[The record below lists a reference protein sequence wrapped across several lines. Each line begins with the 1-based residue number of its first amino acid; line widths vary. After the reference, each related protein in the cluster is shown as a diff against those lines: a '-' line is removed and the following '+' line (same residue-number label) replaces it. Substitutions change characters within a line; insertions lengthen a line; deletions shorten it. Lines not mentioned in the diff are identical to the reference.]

1 MNFLERGIAVVAP
14 QWAAKRMR
22 AKVQVLGYEAAMPT
36 HLRKNKSERRS
47 GNQAVQM
54 GGKTLREQARY
65 LDENHDMVIGIFDKL
80 EERIVGAEGI
90 MVEPQ
95 PLNADG
101 QVHQEFANELRRRWA
116 SWSLKPEVTGMFSR
130 PELERLVLRTG
141 VRDGECFGQ
150 LVRGHVAGLKHPN
163 PNGTQFSIEALE
175 PDFVPMDSVLSEKV
189 RQGIKVNDWG
199 QPTAFKVLYG
209 HPSEQAG
216 FALKTKT
223 VPAENMLHLAFRRR
237 LHQLRGVTLIH
248 GIINRLND
256 IKDYEEAERVA
267 ARIAACLGF
276 YIKKNN
282 VEPDELDDYSSP
294 DKRTH
299 VDIAPG
305 MVYDDLQPGED
316 LGMVSSNRPNVHL
329 SEFRNGQVR
338 MVAAGSRSQYSSVAR
353 DYNGT
358 YSAQRQ
364 ELVES
369 WEGFA
374 VMQNWFVSSWSRPVY
389 RAWLEMEMLNGLVV
403 PTDLDMK
410 TLFDAVYLA
419 PVMPWINPV
428 HETTAWKERVKGG
441 AASTAQWIRA
451 GNKNPVET
459 WRQIADERKYFRDN
473 DLEFDTLTKGE
484 NSDQTQPKPDPNEDD
499 DESGRR
505 NSDDPDGTFEA

>member
-1 MNFLERGIAVVAP
+1 MNWMEKGIAALAP
-14 QWAAKRMR
+14 QWAARRMR
-22 AKVQVLGYEAAMPT
+22 AKLQIVNYEAALPT

-47 GNQAVQM
+47 GNQAVQKA
-54 GGKTLREQARY
+54 GRTLREQARY

-90 MVEPQ
+90 MIEPQ

-101 QVHQEFANELRRRWA
+101 KVNQAFADELRRRWA
-116 SWSLKPEVTGMFSR
+116 SWSLKPEVTGTYSR
-130 PELERLVLRTG
+130 PEMERLVLRTA

-150 LVRGHVAGLKHPN
+150 LVRGKVNGLKHPN
-163 PNGTQFSIEALE
+163 PNGTAFSIEALE
-175 PDFVPMDSVLSEKV
+175 PDFVPFELNDIAKKI
-189 RQGIKVNDWG
+189 RQGIRTNAWG
-199 QPTAFKVLYG
+199 QPQGYQVLYD
-209 HPSEQAG
+209 HPAEQAG
-216 FALKTKT
+216 IKFRTKE
-223 VPAENMLHLAFRRR
+223 VPADAMLHLAFRRR

-276 YIKKNN
+276 YIKKNA
-282 VEPDELDDYSSP
+282 VEDEDYESP
-294 DKRTH
+294 TRREH
-299 VDIAPG
+299 LDIAPG
-305 MVYDDLQPGED
+305 MVYDDLAPGED
-316 LGMVSSNRPNVHL
+316 LGMISSNRPNVHL
-329 SEFRNGQVR
+329 TDFRNGQVR

-374 VMQNWFVSSWSRPVY
+374 VLQNWFVAGWSRPVY
-389 RAWLEMEMLNGLVV
+389 REWLKMEMLNGLVI
-403 PTDLDMK
+403 PENLDMR

-428 HETTAWKERVKGG
+428 HETQAWKERVKGG

-451 GNKNPVET
+451 GSKNPSET
-459 WRQIADERKYFRDN
+459 WRQIQAEREYFRTHGLN
-473 DLEFDTLTKGE
+473 FDTLTQQGD
-484 NSDQTQPKPDPNEDD
+484 NSDNPQSKPDAYD
-499 DESGRR
+499 DERQKSDP
-505 NSDDPDGTFEA
+505 DDPDATFEA

>member
-1 MNFLERGIAVVAP
+1 MNFLERGIAVFAP

-22 AKVQVLGYEAAMPT
+22 AKVQIHGYEAAMPT

-47 GNQAVQM
+47 GNQAVQT

-95 PLNADG
+95 PLTTEG
-101 QVHQEFANELRRRWA
+101 KVHQDFANELRRRWA
-116 SWSLKPEVTGMFSR
+116 AWSLKPEVTGMFSR
-130 PELERLVLRTG
+130 PELERLVLRTA

-150 LVRGHVAGLKHPN
+150 LVRGTVQGLKHPN
-163 PNGTQFSIEALE
+163 PNGTAFSIEALE
-175 PDFVPMDSVLSEKV
+175 PDFVPMETVLAEKV
-189 RQGIKVNDWG
+189 RQGIQVNAWG
-199 QPTAFKVLYG
+199 QPTAYKVLYG
-209 HPSEQAG
+209 HPAEQAG
-216 FALKTKT
+216 FALKTKSI
-223 VPAENMLHLAFRRR
+223 PASNMLHLAFRRR

-276 YIKKNN
+276 YIKKNG
-282 VEPDELDDYSSP
+282 VEPDESEDYIAP
-294 DKRTH
+294 EKRTH

-305 MVYDDLQPGED
+305 MVYDDLEPGED

-374 VMQNWFVSSWSRPVY
+374 VMQNWFVSAWSRPVY
-389 RAWLEMEMLNGLVV
+389 RSWLEMEMLNGLVV
-403 PTDLDMK
+403 PNDLDMR

-451 GNKNPVET
+451 GSKNPVET
-459 WRQIADERKYFRDN
+459 WRQIADEREYFRKHN
-473 DLEFDTLTKGE
+473 LEFDTLTKGE
-484 NSDQTQPKPDPNEDD
+484 NSDQTQPQPDDD
-499 DESGRR
+499 DESGHR
-505 NSDDPDGTFEA
+505 NPDDPDGTFTA

>member
-1 MNFLERGIAVVAP
+1 MNWMEKGIALFAP

-22 AKVQVLGYEAAMPT
+22 AKVAIHGYEAAMPT

-47 GNQAVQM
+47 GNQAVKTA
-54 GGKTLREQARY
+54 GKTLREQARY

-90 MVEPQ
+90 MIEPQ
-95 PLNADG
+95 PLNQDGTVNQKFAD
-101 QVHQEFANELRRRWA
+101 ELRRRWA
-116 SWSLKPEVTGMFSR
+116 SWSLKPEVTGTYSR
-130 PELERLVLRTG
+130 PELERLVLRTA

-150 LVRGHVAGLKHPN
+150 LVRGRVAGLKHPN
-163 PNGTQFSIEALE
+163 PNGTAFSIEALE
-175 PDFVPMDSVLSEKV
+175 PDFVPFELNDPAKKI
-189 RQGIKVNDWG
+189 RQGIRTNGWG
-199 QPTAFKVLYG
+199 QPQGYQVLYD
-209 HPSEQAG
+209 HPGEVTG
-216 FALKTKT
+216 IKFKTKE
-223 VPAENMLHLAFRRR
+223 VSADAMLHVAFRRR

-276 YIKKNN
+276 YIKKNA
-282 VEPDELDDYSSP
+282 VDDGEDYDTP
-294 DKRTH
+294 EKRTH
-299 VDIAPG
+299 LDIAPG

-329 SEFRNGQVR
+329 ADFRNGQVR

-374 VMQNWFVSSWSRPVY
+374 VLQNWFVSGWSRPVY
-389 RAWLEMEMLNGLVV
+389 REWLRMEMLNGLSI
-403 PTDLDMK
+403 PPDLDLR

-428 HETTAWKERVKGG
+428 HETQAWKERVKGG

-451 GNKNPVET
+451 GNKNPSET
-459 WRQIADERKYFRDN
+459 WRQIEAERKFFQEH
-473 DLEFDTLTKGE
+473 DLHFDTLTQQGDSGD
-484 NSDQTQPKPDPNEDD
+484 NPKPKSNALD
-499 DESGRR
+499 DERST
-505 NSDDPDGTFEA
+505 SDPDDPDGTFEA